1 MEKERELEHFRR
13 KASELQRKIR
23 KLKKKPE
30 LPSNVV
36 KRLKKLEKK
45 IDEGINTTR
54 TVKAGGI
61 TKKEMKD
68 IIRPLDRK
76 LANIEQRVNQLEKG
90 TKKSGAMTKELAK
103 KLKERAK
110 EHEREARMLESRKYG
125 TKWKELTERLFDL
138 RDEYPELSGA
148 EKEKNEK
155 ERAKIWAV
163 FCWDIDEGLF
173 TEEAF
178 KELLERGKM
187 RQLKGKFED
196 IWPRYLEAKRMIEQA
211 VTESRIAEET
221 GLPVAFVKHLKKM
234 YNKYLRKHKHE
245 MV

>member
-90 TKKSGAMTKELAK
+90 
-103 KLKERAK
+103 
-110 EHEREARMLESRKYG
+110 RKN
-125 TKWKELTERLFDL
+125 L
-138 RDEYPELSGA
+138 
-148 EKEKNEK
+148 
-155 ERAKIWAV
+155 V
-163 FCWDIDEGLF
+163 
-173 TEEAF
+173 
-178 KELLERGKM
+178 
-187 RQLKGKFED
+187 Q
-196 IWPRYLEAKRMIEQA
+196 
-211 VTESRIAEET
+211 
-221 GLPVAFVKHLKKM
+221 
-234 YNKYLRKHKHE
+234 
-245 MV
+245 